1 MTFNFN
7 NLTRRSKLSSDTIE
21 LFEQVDAFEYPLLQP
36 KYHNLGELHNT
47 LEVEITDKID
57 NDRTHIV
64 RMSIADIKA
73 RIKELE
79 KELESI
85 RRETNELLKRM
96 RETSDSN
103 LRNQLERQIRRFRGD
118 GELNYLKSLL
128 SKLDGKPDDYV
139 VEIECPYHLSGYYT
153 RTGKEAKIV
162 LEHTGWVYRIVFTY
176 IHEMMHAFFD
186 SDRLGASPNSI
197 EYVEEPLAEYG
208 MLHFMKTFVQAH
220 PERRDLLDD
229 AINMVN
235 EKQYTLGIS
244 HYAFGEYLYQYYSH
258 IEWEKLM
265 LDAIN
270 KVNVNSPE
278 YKSLQ
283 GIFQSRPD
291 KSSWDK
297 AAQLLYDI
305 LAKASGNPS
314 AKIAKKTSKT
324 TTRRKATSPNDSTAP
339 LNIDKDTYDSWLKRF
354 QEEGI
359 LPSEEEMDKA
369 MNNPSIQGAAVAPVT
384 SGPSILKVT
393 YQSPYESFG
402 PNYGLE
408 LEYNYDTDDLQCS
421 ICGRG
426 DSSKTLTPAQI
437 ESIKEYLKDRRN
449 IENFFNKAKSTAPNT
464 SFTHFRSHDMSMEYG
479 DRSKS
484 VSNGEL
490 MPWAEPF
497 AELCEW

>member
-1 MTFNFN
+1 MTFNYIPT
-7 NLTRRSKLSSDTIE
+7 TRNAKLDNDT
-21 LFEQVDAFEYPLLQP
+21 LQLLEQIDAFEYPALP
-36 KYHNLGELHNT
+36 GFNTLGELHKT
-47 LEVEITDKID
+47 LTLEITDNIP
-57 NDRTHIV
+57 DRKYTE

-73 RIKELE
+73 RIKELKKE
-79 KELESI
+79 KTATEKRNEDL
-85 RRETNELLKRM
+85 REKFYQTN
-96 RETSDSN
+96 DHN
-103 LRNQLERQIRRFRGD
+103 LRNQLERQMKGFRGYS
-118 GELNYLKSLL
+118 ELEELEGILQQNE
-128 SKLDGKPDDYV
+128 GKPDDYV
-139 VEIECPYHLSGYYT
+139 VEITGTTSRLGYYT
-153 RTGKEAKIV
+153 RKGNDAKIV
-162 LEHTGWVYRIVFTY
+162 LEYNFGAEFISTY
-176 IHEMMHAFFD
+176 IHEMMHAFYD
-186 SDRLGASPNSI
+186 SDRLGDSPNSI

-220 PERRDLLDD
+220 PEHSDLLDD

-324 TTRRKATSPNDSTAP
+324 TSKRKATGSNDSTAP

-369 MNNPSIQGAAVAPVT
+369 MNNPSIQGASVAPVT

-490 MPWAEPF
+490 MPWAKPF

>member
-1 MTFNFN
+1 MAFQYNSRN
-7 NLTRRSKLSSDTIE
+7 RYLIADDIIQLLEK
-21 LFEQVDAFEYPLLQP
+21 VDAFGYNILQS
-36 KYHNLGELHNT
+36 KYNTLGELHDT
-47 LEVEITDKID
+47 LMVEVTERLK
-57 NDRTHIV
+57 NDRINV
-64 RMSIADIKA
+64 ECVSIGDIKA
-73 RIKELE
+73 RIDELE
-79 KELESI
+79 KEKEAI
-85 RRETNELLKRM
+85 DEQRKAIVNRM
-96 RETSDSN
+96 REIENPN
-103 LRNQLERQIRRFRGD
+103 LRNQLFLGYD
-118 GELNYLKSLL
+118 ELEHLKKMLENNCNQ
-128 SKLDGKPDDYV
+128 PDDYL
-139 VEIECPYHLSGYYT
+139 VEIECTSHRSGYYT
-153 RTGKEAKIV
+153 RAGKDAKIV
-162 LEHTGWVYRIVFTY
+162 LEYNWKYKVISTY
-176 IHEMMHAFFD
+176 IHEMMHAFYD
-186 SDRLGASPNSI
+186 SDRLGTSPNSI

-220 PERRDLLDD
+220 PEHRDLLDD

-244 HYAFGEYLYQYYSH
+244 HYAFGEYLYQNYSH
-258 IEWEKLM
+258 IEWEKL
-265 LDAIN
+265 LLVAKGN
-270 KVNVNSPE
+270 VNVNSSE

-283 GIFQSRPD
+283 EIFQSRPD
-291 KSSWDK
+291 KNSWDK

-305 LAKASGNPS
+305 LANASGNPS

-324 TTRRKATSPNDSTAP
+324 TSKRKATGSNDSTTP
-339 LNIDKDTYDSWLKRF
+339 LNIDKDTYDSWLKRY

-369 MNNPSIQGAAVAPVT
+369 MNNSSNQGASVAPVT
-384 SGPSILKVT
+384 SGPSIVKVT

-437 ESIKEYLKDRRN
+437 KSIKEYLKDRRN

-497 AELCEW
+497 AKLC

>member
-7 NLTRRSKLSSDTIE
+7 NLTRRSKLSSNTIE
-21 LFEQVDAFEYPLLQP
+21 LFEQVDAFEYPVLQP

-47 LEVEITDKID
+47 LEVEITDKIA

-73 RIKELE
+73 RIKELKKERETIE
-79 KELESI
+79 KENIALWEKMQ
-85 RRETNELLKRM
+85 ETTN
-96 RETSDSN
+96 SN
-103 LRNQLERQIRRFRGD
+103 QRNRYEEQMKHFRGQS
-118 GELNYLKSLL
+118 ELGCLEAVLRQNSN
-128 SKLDGKPDDYV
+128 KPDDYV

-153 RTGKEAKIV
+153 RTGQDAKIV
-162 LEHTGWVYRIVFTY
+162 LEHRGLVYRTVFTY
-176 IHEMMHAFFD
+176 IHEMMHAFYD

-220 PERRDLLDD
+220 PEHRELLDD

-235 EKQYTLGIS
+235 EKQYTMGIS
-244 HYAFGEYLYQYYSH
+244 HYAFGEYLYQNYSH
-258 IEWEKLM
+258 IEWEKLL

-283 GIFQSRPD
+283 EIFQSRSD
-291 KSSWDK
+291 KNSWDK

-339 LNIDKDTYDSWLKRF
+339 LNIDKDTYDSWLKRYR
-354 QEEGI
+354 EEGI
-359 LPSEEEMDKA
+359 LPSEEEMEKA
-369 MNNPSIQGAAVAPVT
+369 MNNPCNQGASVAPVT
-384 SGPSILKVT
+384 SGPSIVKVT

-421 ICGRG
+421 ICGR
-426 DSSKTLTPAQI
+426 DETKTPTPAQI
-437 ESIKEYLKDRRN
+437 KSLKEYLKDRRN

-497 AELCEW
+497 AALCEW